1 MPGSAA
7 PSARNLGGRRA
18 ARHAVHQAVD
28 GGLAELVPDLSRP
41 GSWML
46 FLDGVPQSQVDLE
59 DPGSLEFEYVRRI
72 GHVIDLAFPPAS
84 PVRALHLGGGALTL
98 PRYVAHTRPRSSQV
112 VAETDAALT
121 SLVRRVLPVP
131 AAGGRIRVRA
141 QDARQLLESVR
152 PQVHDLV
159 ISDVYA
165 GARTPFH
172 LTTAECAQAARRALR
187 DGGFYLVNVADG
199 PPLAHARGQVA
210 TVAAVFAQVLLIAE
224 PGVLR
229 GRRTGNLVVVA
240 SDGPLPV
247 EGLTRRVAADPFPAR
262 VVAGTELARFASG
275 ASPVTDV
282 VGPVTIASGPEKTDW
297 LNGRFRY

>member
-1 MPGSAA
+1 
-7 PSARNLGGRRA
+7 
-18 ARHAVHQAVD
+18 
-28 GGLAELVPDLSRP
+28 
-41 GSWML
+41 ML
-46 FLDGVPQSQVDLE
+46 FLDGVPQSQVDLD
-59 DPGSLEFEYVRRI
+59 DPGCLEFEYVRRI

-121 SLVRRVLPVP
+121 ALVRRVLPVP